1 MTTETARVFAS
12 LHAGHEQL
20 APLVRALTAE
30 QLATPT
36 RFGEWTVA
44 QVLSHLGSGAVITL
58 ATLEAAI
65 AGQPNPGLEANKSV
79 WAVWDAKPPQA
90 CADDSLEANEALLA
104 RYDSLDEATR
114 ESLKIDLGFLP
125 APLDVAGAAT
135 FRLNEFA
142 LHSWD
147 VRSFL
152 DPAAVIEPSAVPLIV
167 GVEDVMLGWICK
179 PELLGR
185 TATVRIELS
194 DLDRSFTLV
203 LAERASL
210 DEAAD
215 EADAV
220 LRLPAEAWLRLA
232 TGRLWPA
239 VTPESVAVSGSVT
252 LEELRVIFPGY

>member
-1 MTTETARVFAS
+1 MRS
-12 LHAGHEQL
+12 LTL
-20 APLVRALTAE
+20 E

-36 RFGEWTVA
+36 RFGEWTLA

-90 CADDSLEANEALLA
+90 CADDSLAADETLLA

-114 ESLKIDLGFLP
+114 ESLRIDLGFLP

-152 DPAAVIEPSAVPLIV
+152 DAAAVIEPSAVPLVV
-167 GVEDVMLGWICK
+167 GVEDVMLPWICK
-179 PELLGR
+179 PDLLGR
-185 TATVRIELS
+185 AATVRVELT
-194 DLDRSFTLV
+194 DLDRSFALV
-203 LAERASL
+203 LAERASIG
-210 DEAAD
+210 EATD
-215 EADAV
+215 DADAV

-232 TGRLWPA
+232 TGRLGPA
-239 VTPESVAVSGSVT
+239 ATPESVEVSGPVT
-252 LEELRVIFPGY
+252 LEALRTVLPGY